1 MKTHYRI
8 ILSCC
13 LVFSAFIS
21 FSQDNSPWKNI
32 ASQTVKG
39 VYLSEGCHEYS
50 LTGGQGFSVYLKNT
64 GIQNVNVSGVLV
76 ARTVCGNDVNSK
88 FSVNLAPGQVSNG
101 SDFDQNGNNG
111 QTSVVTPTDCKGI
124 RYAKLPYSKFINR
137 IKTVTVSNLQ
147 ITPIGDS
154 TFTGVT
160 NVAPAITTYSATQNL
175 SQKVNN
181 YVPANVPKVR
191 FDSLGYY
198 RQLLNH
204 NQDSINTVVSNLK
217 LQNGSLLDSINAV
230 KLNQLKASTVVNTPS
245 VSVDKPILPNF
256 TFAVQAGIG
265 WDKLPIILN
274 EDSTNQSWVAHTSHP
289 LLQIG
294 ATLGFM
300 NNSKVSFEVLPFFSY
315 GFNMKSGET
324 GTHLTYGAKVD
335 MFVGIGH
342 DSPLKL
348 VVEGGYTG
356 RNGTYSFTGKYLQKA
371 DYNYGLIHY
380 GLGIRYTD
388 YKNRFWLQPGIYWDA
403 NTTTPVYGPTPYMVA
418 NIEARF
424 LNKWQIG
431 LSYGKD
437 YFAQGSV
444 KYPPLDI
451 NNQDYFG
458 LRILYTF
465 KVL

>member
-1 MKTHYRI
+1 MKTHYKLM
-8 ILSCC
+8 LSCA
-13 LVFSAFIS
+13 LLFSTLIS

-64 GIQNVNVSGVLV
+64 GNQVINVSGILV

-88 FSVNLAPGQVSNG
+88 FSVNLTPGQVSNG
-101 SDFDQNGNNG
+101 TDFDQNGNNG

-124 RYAKLPYSKFINR
+124 HYAKLPYSKFINR
-137 IKTVTVSNLQ
+137 IKTVSVSNLQ
-147 ITPIGDS
+147 ITPLGDS
-154 TFTGVT
+154 VFTGLT
-160 NVAPAITTYSATQNL
+160 NVTPATTTIINQNL

-204 NQDSINTVVSNLK
+204 NQDSLSTVVSNLK

-230 KLNQLKASTVVNTPS
+230 KLNQLKASTAVNTPA

-265 WDKLPIILN
+265 WDKLPIVLN
-274 EDSTNQSWVAHTSHP
+274 DDTTKLSWVDKTSHP
-289 LLQIG
+289 LIQIG
-294 ATLGFM
+294 ATLGFL
-300 NNSKVSFEVLPFFSY
+300 NNSKVSFEVSPFFTY

-324 GTHLTYGAKVD
+324 GTHFTYGGKVD

-348 VVEGGYTG
+348 VVEGGFTG

-371 DYNYGLIHY
+371 DYNYSLIHY

-388 YKNRFWLQPGIYWDA
+388 YRNKFWLQPGIYWDA
-403 NTTTPVYGPTPYMVA
+403 NTTTPVYGPSPYMVA

-437 YFAQGSV
+437 YFAQGTL
-444 KYPPLDI
+444 KYPT
-451 NNQDYFG
+451 NFYQYNQDYFG